1 MGAKLIV
8 QMEAKKTRLL
18 SVKVSTICLFYIT
31 IIVLIA
37 LHNMRF
43 KRTEELVDFT
53 EYIII

>member
-31 IIVLIA
+31 IIVLMA

-43 KRTEELVDFT
+43 KIIEELVDFT